1 MKWQVITIGK
11 PALPWARAGM
21 EEYLIR
27 LRHSTQVDHTS
38 LRESPPT
45 LTAERMQTA
54 SEGSLRIVLD
64 ERGRSLTSSEL
75 ANWKQKHQLS
85 GTKRISV
92 LIGGADGHSEVTRSS
107 ADELWCL
114 SALTLQHEMA
124 LVLFLEQLYR
134 AYSIIRGAPYHRP

>member
-1 MKWQVITIGK
+1 MKWQVITVGK
-11 PALPWARAGM
+11 PSLLWARAGM
-21 EEYLIR
+21 EEYLTR
-27 LRHSTQVDHTS
+27 LRYGTQVDHTA
-38 LRESPPT
+38 LREGSSI
-45 LTAERMQTA
+45 LTSERMQTA
-54 SEGSLRIVLD
+54 SEGTLRIVLD
-64 ERGRSLTSSEL
+64 ERGRSITSSEL
-75 ANWKQKHQLS
+75 ANWIKKHQLS

-92 LIGGADGHSEVTRSS
+92 LIGGADGHSEPTRSS